1 MDNLHLYSNEELYNI
16 MTKKYSWASKYC
28 YYYIY
33 VFYAVRSS
41 IVGILESILENDRD
55 DCSMEKAYNYLRK
68 YEKDKINFGVVIPTC
83 NRPEAIKYILEY
95 TSISYRRRAVDL
107 IIYDSSDNYDT
118 KNIVESFIHNGYQN
132 VYYKKYSGVFD
143 GFSLDHKIIEAYK
156 EFSNGY
162 DYLWLCRDGLVPVID
177 EIIEKFIF
185 YKQEKIDCVIVDTK
199 SRNYGLEIEKT
210 YFGKEDCLLFLKE
223 QVTRLQTLGMLI
235 FSKEYALYLLN
246 EFPLTESTYSLW
258 QMAVP
263 FHSFV
268 RRDLKVI
275 FTTRNV
281 FAENIGASKTHFWS
295 KSEKLFEQWAYRWI
309 NVVDK
314 LPNEYNELKKECYM
328 VYTIDFHP
336 FSPATIMKMRTK
348 GGLNHR
354 ILKKYKKYIPLVTKT
369 PMWYFNVITYTP
381 KLIVKIAQFLAYN
394 NLEFSRKVIK
404 RITGRS

>member
-1 MDNLHLYSNEELYNI
+1 MDNLQLYSNEDLYNI
-16 MTKKYSWASKYC
+16 LTEKYRWASKYC

-41 IVGILESILENDRD
+41 IAGILESIPENDRD
-55 DCSMEKAYNYLRK
+55 DCTMEKAYFYLSK

-118 KNIVESFIHNGYQN
+118 KKIVESFIRNGYQN
-132 VYYKKYSGVFD
+132 VYYKKYGGLFD

-156 EFSNGY
+156 EFSSGY

-177 EIIEKFIF
+177 EIIEKFMF

-199 SRNYGLEIEKT
+199 SRNYGLEIERS
-210 YFGKEDCLLFLKE
+210 YNRKEDCLAFLKE

-235 FSKEYALYLLN
+235 FSKEYASYLLK

-268 RRDLKVI
+268 RREVKTI

-281 FAENIGASKTHFWS
+281 FAENIGASKTHFLS
-295 KSEKLFEQWAYRWI
+295 KSEKLFEQWTYR
-309 NVVDK
+309 
-314 LPNEYNELKKECYM
+314 
-328 VYTIDFHP
+328 
-336 FSPATIMKMRTK
+336 
-348 GGLNHR
+348 
-354 ILKKYKKYIPLVTKT
+354 
-369 PMWYFNVITYTP
+369 
-381 KLIVKIAQFLAYN
+381 
-394 NLEFSRKVIK
+394 
-404 RITGRS
+404 